1 MSNNNQIPT
10 AYEFL
15 HRDES
20 GVFNEVD
27 ITQAMEEY
35 AKLHVEQIKQF
46 LYSEICERR
55 EYSASRMCE
64 EVLKFINQING
75 GDNTG
80 ENNGMMN
87 NIPDTNT
94 NTTGN
99 ISDNRWTRTLTNDRT
114 VFETDLWN
122 KTVNWD
128 KMNQPNVVSDEE
140 QAPYNVK
147 TNVVTSGKTDDG
159 TLATIEITIDIKQR

>member
-1 MSNNNQIPT
+1 MSIINNKQIPT

-46 LYSEICERR
+46 LYGEICECR

-64 EVLKFINQING
+64 EVLKFIY
-75 GDNTG
+75 
-80 ENNGMMN
+80 NN
-87 NIPDTNT
+87 
-94 NTTGN
+94 
-99 ISDNRWTRTLTNDRT
+99 
-114 VFETDLWN
+114 
-122 KTVNWD
+122 
-128 KMNQPNVVSDEE
+128 E
-140 QAPYNVK
+140 Q
-147 TNVVTSGKTDDG
+147 
-159 TLATIEITIDIKQR
+159 